1 MREAPSPRTARLGRV
16 AVCALVLV
24 AALLAPAR
32 ADEPLPADAK
42 ADELVQPRPFGH
54 VIGDVLVQRL
64 RLREG
69 QGLPTAMADRERLG
83 VWLERQSARTWTDTA
98 GRRWVELNYQVINAP
113 GTTTVVELPA
123 WRTVGP
129 AGAAGVQ
136 VPAWPVSLAPLSQK
150 RPPDRGLLQAMQED
164 RPPPRLAT
172 RGLARA
178 ALLAW
183 WASALAAAV
192 WGGWWVWR
200 NAREAAS
207 LPFARACREL
217 RALQGPAPAAWTA
230 VHRALDRTA
239 GEVLLASTVP
249 AWLSRA
255 PHYASLRADIEAFYA
270 ASNARFF
277 SASLSAPDEPDL
289 RVFCQ
294 RLRAVERRVAK

>member
-129 AGAAGVQ
+129 VGAAGVQ
-136 VPAWPVSLAPLSQK
+136 VPAWPVSLVPLSHK

-164 RPPPRLAT
+164 RPPPRPGHPGAGARGAAGLVGVRTGRGRLGGLVGLAQCT
-172 RGLARA
+172 RGR
-178 ALLAW
+178 
-183 WASALAAAV
+183 
-192 WGGWWVWR
+192 
-200 NAREAAS
+200 
-207 LPFARACREL
+207 
-217 RALQGPAPAAWTA
+217 
-230 VHRALDRTA
+230 
-239 GEVLLASTVP
+239 VP
-249 AWLSRA
+249 A
-255 PHYASLRADIEAFYA
+255 
-270 ASNARFF
+270 
-277 SASLSAPDEPDL
+277 
-289 RVFCQ
+289 FCAG
-294 RLRAVERRVAK
+294 LP